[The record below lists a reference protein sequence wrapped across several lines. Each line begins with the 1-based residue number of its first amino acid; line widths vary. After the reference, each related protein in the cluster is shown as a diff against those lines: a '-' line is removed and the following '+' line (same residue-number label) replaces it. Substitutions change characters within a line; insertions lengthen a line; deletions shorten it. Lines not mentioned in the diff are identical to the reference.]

1 MADMTN
7 SFARRRVQR
16 KSISLPTIEQAAAAR
31 LAVALT
37 TSAPGDRQAVQMVDA
52 DGHHI
57 AIPAAIAEIM
67 AQAAG
72 LLADG
77 YRVTVLPD
85 DEYLTTQ
92 TAADR
97 LHVSRQYVVRLI
109 DQAVLPS
116 TKVGS
121 HRRVR
126 ANDVAAYKADRDARR
141 DAALDRLAAL
151 SEDAGGDGVC
161 R

>member
-7 SFARRRVQR
+7 SFTRRRVQR

-37 TSAPGDRQAVQMVDA
+37 TSAPGDRQVVQMVDA

-57 AIPAAIAEIM
+57 VIPAAIAEIM

-77 YRVTVLPD
+77 YRSSACPTMN
-85 DEYLTTQ
+85 
-92 TAADR
+92 
-97 LHVSRQYVVRLI
+97 I
-109 DQAVLPS
+109 
-116 TKVGS
+116 
-121 HRRVR
+121 
-126 ANDVAAYKADRDARR
+126 
-141 DAALDRLAAL
+141 
-151 SEDAGGDGVC
+151 
-161 R
+161 